1 MQFNWW
7 EIYDNSLLHVSPV
20 HLHFLF
26 FPGSN
31 SSDWL
36 RSVHGGDDFW
46 SCWYSL
52 VFQWLGGM
60 WQMCLKGRTPCY
72 HVRITPHSL
81 WRLCAPEPLIA
92 CWKHSQIRG
101 ALLTEAFCSLLG
113 SGALWVSARFL
124 LEPIQ
129 IKRVM
134 IHPVF
139 AFLDWWALCFH
150 WSSWNGETWGEGNSE
165 DVNSQGLWLSQGQ
178 NAGAYFGCGTALKDI
193 LHRQA
198 VPMEDSQYPP
208 FFFCVV
214 FDVTPLNVICRIDST
229 SLRLRK
235 AEYEQG

>member
-1 MQFNWW
+1 MTIPFCMYPQCICIF
-7 EIYDNSLLHVSPV
+7 
-20 HLHFLF
+20 FLCF

-81 WRLCAPEPLIA
+81 WGLCASEPLIT
-92 CWKHSQIRG
+92 CGKHSQIRG

-113 SGALWVSARFL
+113 SGALWVSARIL

-150 WSSWNGETWGEGNSE
+150 WSSFEMETRDVRRRQSWGCQFSRAVTKPRTECRRW
-165 DVNSQGLWLSQGQ
+165 LWLWNSFEGHAAQTSCTHGRPTTPSLFLLCCLWCNSTQCNLQ
-178 NAGAYFGCGTALKDI
+178 NWQ
-193 LHRQA
+193 H
-198 VPMEDSQYPP
+198 
-208 FFFCVV
+208 
-214 FDVTPLNVICRIDST
+214 
-229 SLRLRK
+229 
-235 AEYEQG
+235 